1 MYFDFWDNRPET
13 PRLSSPMTPR
23 EKGLTT
29 IVIHLLL
36 VILILVWPEIPWVK
50 EAEARRQQEIEA
62 AELQKVQEREPAR
75 FVFMQPRVEMRA
87 TPPQRAELSD
97 LDRRAQSIEKPVDAR
112 NPLPFAR
119 GNTPER
125 IDSDPVRGPRTPAE
139 PPSPP
144 SAGNETSNSAEPSR
158 EIPPLPESTN
168 GVNLRQMDVPKPAA
182 RGTPTGV
189 LADAIRNVQK
199 YAGQESFNNMQG
211 GAPDANFPSIQ
222 FDSKGVEFG
231 PWLRRF
237 VAQIR
242 RNWFIPYA
250 AMTMKGHV
258 VVTFNVHKD
267 GRITDLTIVKPS
279 SVGAFTNSAFNALAA
294 SNPTVPLPPE
304 YPDGKAF
311 FTVTFFFNESPD
323 R

>member
-1 MYFDFWDNRPET
+1 MYFDFWDNRPDT

-23 EKGLTT
+23 EKGLVT
-29 IVIHLLL
+29 VVVHLLL
-36 VILILVWPEIPWVK
+36 IILILVWPELSWVK
-50 EAEARRQQEIEA
+50 EAEARRQEA
-62 AELQKVQEREPAR
+62 LEAQRLEQLEERENAR
-75 FVFMQPRVEMRA
+75 FVFMQPRVEMQA
-87 TPPQRAELSD
+87 TPPERAELSD
-97 LDRRAQSIEKPVDAR
+97 LDRRAQSIEKPIDPQ
-112 NPLPFAR
+112 NSLPFAR
-119 GNTPER
+119 GNTTER
-125 IDSDPVRGPRTPAE
+125 IDADPLTGPRERPE
-139 PPSPP
+139 PPSPAT
-144 SAGNETSNSAEPSR
+144 AGANGEAAPEM
-158 EIPPLPESTN
+158 PPLPDATSGLT
-168 GVNLRQMDVPKPAA
+168 RPRPDTAKPQA
-182 RGTPTGV
+182 RGPATGV

-199 YAGQESFNNMQG
+199 YAAGQEAFNNPQG

-267 GRITDLTIVKPS
+267 GRITDLTVIKPS
-279 SVGAFTNSAFNALAA
+279 SVDAFTNSAFNALAA
-294 SNPTVPLPPE
+294 SNPTLALPPE
-304 YPDGKAF
+304 YPDDRAF
-311 FTVTFFFNESPD
+311 FTVTFYFNESPD

>member
-1 MYFDFWDNRPET
+1 MYFDFWDNRPDT

-23 EKGLTT
+23 EKGLVT
-29 IVIHLLL
+29 VVVHLLL
-36 VILILVWPEIPWVK
+36 IILILVWPELSWVK
-50 EAEARRQQEIEA
+50 EAEARRQEA
-62 AELQKVQEREPAR
+62 LEAQRLEQLEERENAR
-75 FVFMQPRVEMRA
+75 FVFMQPRVEMQA
-87 TPPQRAELSD
+87 TPPERAELSD
-97 LDRRAQSIEKPVDAR
+97 LDRRAQSIEKPIDPQ
-112 NPLPFAR
+112 NSLPFAR
-119 GNTPER
+119 GNTTER
-125 IDSDPVRGPRTPAE
+125 IDADPLTGPRERPE
-139 PPSPP
+139 PPSPAT
-144 SAGNETSNSAEPSR
+144 AGANGEAAPEM
-158 EIPPLPESTN
+158 PPLPDATSGLT
-168 GVNLRQMDVPKPAA
+168 RPRPDTAKPQA
-182 RGTPTGV
+182 RGPATGV

-199 YAGQESFNNMQG
+199 YAAGQEAFNNPQG

-267 GRITDLTIVKPS
+267 GRITDLTVIKPS
-279 SVGAFTNSAFNALAA
+279 SVDAFTNSAFNALAA
-294 SNPTVPLPPE
+294 SNPTLALPPE
-304 YPDGKAF
+304 YPDDRAF
-311 FTVTFFFNESPD
+311 FTVTFYFNENPD

>member
-1 MYFDFWDNRPET
+1 MYFDFWDNRPDT

-23 EKGLTT
+23 EKGLLT
-29 IVIHLLL
+29 VVVHLLL
-36 VILILVWPEIPWVK
+36 VILILVWPEVPWVK
-50 EAEARRQQEIEA
+50 EAEARRQQELEA
-62 AELQKVQEREPAR
+62 QRLQRMEQRENPR
-75 FVFMQPRVEMRA
+75 FVFMEPKVEMRA
-87 TPPQRAELSD
+87 TPPERAELSD
-97 LDRRAQSIEKPVDAR
+97 LDRRASSPERAVEPK

-125 IDSDPVRGPRTPAE
+125 IEADPVAGPRERPEPPAPPAGGANGEATRELPPLREATNGLTLPKPEPPKPEMRGP
-139 PPSPP
+139 
-144 SAGNETSNSAEPSR
+144 
-158 EIPPLPESTN
+158 ST
-168 GVNLRQMDVPKPAA
+168 GI
-182 RGTPTGV
+182 

-199 YAGQESFNNMQG
+199 YVGQESFNNPQG
-211 GAPDANFPSIQ
+211 GAPDQNFPSIQ

-267 GRITDLTIVKPS
+267 GRITDLTVVKPS
-279 SVGAFTNSAFNALAA
+279 SVDAFTNSAFNALAA
-294 SNPTVPLPPE
+294 SNPTIALPPE
-304 YPDGKAF
+304 YPDDRAF
-311 FTVTFFFNESPD
+311 FTVTFYFNESPD

>member
-1 MYFDFWDNRPET
+1 MYFDFWDNRPDT

-23 EKGLTT
+23 EKALLA
-29 IVIHLLL
+29 VVVHLVF
-36 VILILVWPEIPWVK
+36 VILVLVWPELPFVK
-50 EAEARRQQEIEA
+50 EMEARRRQELEARQQHLLE
-62 AELQKVQEREPAR
+62 QQRERPR

-87 TPPQRAELSD
+87 TPPERAELSD
-97 LDRRAQSIEKPVDAR
+97 LDRRAASIERAPEPT

-119 GNTPER
+119 GNTTER
-125 IDSDPVRGPRTPAE
+125 IDADARDGPREKPE
-139 PPSPP
+139 PPRPP
-144 SAGNETSNSAEPSR
+144 AGGANGEGAR
-158 EIPPLPESTN
+158 EVPPLPDATN
-168 GVNLRQMDVPKPAA
+168 GLILPKPDAA
-182 RGTPTGV
+182 RPQTRGPSTGV

-199 YAGQESFNNMQG
+199 YVGQESFNNQQG

-267 GRITDLTIVKPS
+267 GRITDLRIVKPS
-279 SVGAFTNSAFNALAA
+279 SVDAFTNSAFGAISS
-294 SNPTVPLPPE
+294 SNPTVPLPTE
-304 YPDGKAF
+304 YPDDRAF
-311 FTVTFFFNESPD
+311 FTVTFYFNEDPG

>member
-1 MYFDFWDNRPET
+1 MYFDFWENRPDT

-23 EKGLTT
+23 EKGL
-29 IVIHLLL
+29 VALVLHLLF
-36 VILILVWPEIPWVK
+36 VIIVLVWPELPWVK
-50 EAEARRQQEIEA
+50 AAEARRQQELDAQRLAQLE
-62 AELQKVQEREPAR
+62 QQRDNPR
-75 FVFMQPRVEMRA
+75 FVFMQPKVEIA
-87 TPPQRAELSD
+87 APPPERAELSD
-97 LDRRAQSIEKPVDAR
+97 LDRRAASIERPPQPK

-119 GNTPER
+119 GNTTER
-125 IDSDPVRGPRTPAE
+125 IDADAVNGPREKPE

-144 SAGNETSNSAEPSR
+144 AGGANGEPAR
-158 EIPPLPESTN
+158 EVPPLPDATN
-168 GVNLRQMDVPKPAA
+168 GMTLPKPETAKPQM
-182 RGTPTGV
+182 RGPSTGI

-199 YAGQESFNNMQG
+199 YASQESFNNPQG
-211 GAPDANFPSIQ
+211 GAPDQNFPSIQ

-258 VVTFNVHKD
+258 VVTFFVHKD
-267 GRITDLTIVKPS
+267 GRITELKVVRPS
-279 SVGAFTNSAFNALAA
+279 SIDAFTNSAFNALAA

-304 YPDGKAF
+304 YPDDRAF
-311 FTVTFFFNESPD
+311 FTVTFYFNEDPD

>member
-1 MYFDFWDNRPET
+1 MYFDFWDNRPDT

-23 EKGLTT
+23 EKGLVT
-29 IVIHLLL
+29 VVVHLLL

-50 EAEARRQQEIEA
+50 EAEARRQQELEA
-62 AELQKVQEREPAR
+62 AEQRRLELQKQQEEAR

-87 TPPQRAELSD
+87 TPPPRAELSD
-97 LDRRAQSIEKPVDAR
+97 LDRRANSVERPVEAR

-125 IDSDPVRGPRTPAE
+125 IDSEPVNGPRAQPEPAPAPAPGANGESAGDTPAL
-139 PPSPP
+139 
-144 SAGNETSNSAEPSR
+144 R
-158 EIPPLPESTN
+158 DSTN
-168 GVNLRQMDVPKPAA
+168 GLMARAVETPKPAA
-182 RGTPTGV
+182 AGPSTGI

-199 YAGQESFNNMQG
+199 YAGQEAFHNPQG
-211 GAPDANFPSIQ
+211 GAPNENYPSIQ
-222 FDSKGVEFG
+222 FDAKGVEFG

-258 VVTFNVHKD
+258 VVTFYVHKD
-267 GRITDLTIVKPS
+267 GRITDLTVVKPS
-279 SVGAFTNSAFNALAA
+279 SIEAFTNSAHNALAA

-304 YPDGKAF
+304 YPDDRAF
-311 FTVTFFFNESPD
+311 FTVTFYFNETPP

>member
-1 MYFDFWDNRPET
+1 MYFDFWDNRPDT
-13 PRLSSPMTPR
+13 PRLSSPLTPR
-23 EKGLTT
+23 EKGLLT
-29 IVIHLLL
+29 IVVHLLF
-36 VILILVWPEIPWVK
+36 VIVVLVWPELPWVK
-50 EAEARRQQEIEA
+50 AAEARRQQELEA
-62 AELQKVQEREPAR
+62 RQQLLRQQEQRENPR
-75 FVFMQPRVEMRA
+75 FVFMQPRVEIQQA
-87 TPPQRAELSD
+87 PPKRAELSD
-97 LDRRAQSIEKPVDAR
+97 LDRRAASIEPPPEPK

-119 GNTPER
+119 GTTTER
-125 IDSDPVRGPRTPAE
+125 IDADARNGPREKPE

-144 SAGNETSNSAEPSR
+144 TGGANGEATR
-158 EIPPLPESTN
+158 DIPPLPDATN
-168 GVNLRQMDVPKPAA
+168 GVPMPKPDPAKPLM
-182 RGTPTGV
+182 RGPATGV

-199 YAGQESFNNMQG
+199 YVGQESFNNQQG

-267 GRITDLTIVKPS
+267 GRITDLQVVKPS
-279 SVGAFTNSAFNALAA
+279 SVDAFTNSAFGAIAA
-294 SNPTVPLPPE
+294 SNPTIALPPE
-304 YPDGKAF
+304 YPDDRAF
-311 FTVTFFFNESPD
+311 FTVTFYFNENPD

>member
-1 MYFDFWDNRPET
+1 MYFDFWDNRPDT

-23 EKGLTT
+23 EKALVTL
-29 IVIHLLL
+29 VVHLLL
-36 VILILVWPEIPWVK
+36 VIVVLLWPELPFVK
-50 EAEARRQQEIEA
+50 EMEARRQQELEA
-62 AELQKVQEREPAR
+62 QRLARLEQQEEAPR

-87 TPPQRAELSD
+87 PPPERAELSD
-97 LDRRAQSIEKPVDAR
+97 LDRRAASIERPPEPK

-119 GNTPER
+119 GNTTER
-125 IDSDPVRGPRTPAE
+125 IDADPARGPRE
-139 PPSPP
+139 KPSPP
-144 SAGNETSNSAEPSR
+144 APPAGGANGEAVPR
-158 EIPPLPESTN
+158 EVPPLPDTN
-168 GVNLRQMDVPKPAA
+168 NGLLLPKPQPAKPEA
-182 RGTPTGV
+182 RGPSTGI

-199 YAGQESFNNMQG
+199 YAGQEAFNNPQG
-211 GAPDANFPSIQ
+211 GAPDQNFPSIQ

-267 GRITDLTIVKPS
+267 GRITDLRVLKPS
-279 SVGAFTNSAFNALAA
+279 SVDAFTNSAHNAIAA
-294 SNPTVPLPPE
+294 SDPTIPLPPE
-304 YPDGKAF
+304 YPDDRAF
-311 FTVTFFFNESPD
+311 FTVTFYFNEDPG

>member
-1 MYFDFWDNRPET
+1 MYFDFWDNRPDT

-23 EKGLTT
+23 EKALVTL
-29 IVIHLLL
+29 VVHLLL
-36 VILILVWPEIPWVK
+36 VIGVLLWPELPFVK
-50 EAEARRQQEIEA
+50 EMEARRQQELEA
-62 AELQKVQEREPAR
+62 QRLVQLHQQEETPR
-75 FVFMQPRVEMRA
+75 FVFIQPKVEMRA
-87 TPPQRAELSD
+87 TPPERAELSD
-97 LDRRAQSIEKPVDAR
+97 LDRRAASIERPPEPK

-119 GNTPER
+119 GNTTER
-125 IDSDPVRGPRTPAE
+125 IDENPADGPRAK
-139 PPSPP
+139 PSPP
-144 SAGNETSNSAEPSR
+144 APPAGGANGEATPR
-158 EIPPLPESTN
+158 EVPPLLDATN
-168 GVNLRQMDVPKPAA
+168 GLTLPKPEPAKPEA
-182 RGTPTGV
+182 RGPSTGI

-199 YAGQESFNNMQG
+199 YAGQEAFNNPQG
-211 GAPDANFPSIQ
+211 GAPDQNFPSIQ

-267 GRITDLTIVKPS
+267 GRITDLKVLKAS
-279 SVGAFTNSAFNALAA
+279 SVDAFTNSAHNAIAA
-294 SNPTVPLPPE
+294 SDPTVPLPPE
-304 YPDGKAF
+304 YPDDRAF
-311 FTVTFFFNESPD
+311 FTVTFYFNEDPG